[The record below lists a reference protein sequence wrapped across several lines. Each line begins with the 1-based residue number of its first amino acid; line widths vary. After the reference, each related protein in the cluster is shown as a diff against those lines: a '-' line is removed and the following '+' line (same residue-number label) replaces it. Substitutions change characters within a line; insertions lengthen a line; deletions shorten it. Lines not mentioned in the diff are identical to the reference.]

1 MKLSLLSQAYVV
13 DIVGPANERGI
24 GELQELSAVL
34 MGSVFAGERHHPPAQ
49 GITYSA
55 SSFEIF
61 SPKYKTS
68 AIRDTAGS
76 QFRLA
81 AAVTKPSLEGKAE
94 GCRAPWCT

>member
-1 MKLSLLSQAYVV
+1 MKLSLLSQGYAV
-13 DIVGPANERGI
+13 DIVGPANKRGT

-34 MGSVFAGERHHPPAQ
+34 MGSVFVGGRHHPAAQ

-55 SSFEIF
+55 SSLDIF
-61 SPKYKTS
+61 FPKYKTS
-68 AIRDTAGS
+68 AIRDTMGS

-81 AAVTKPSLEGKAE
+81 AAVTKPSLEEKTE